1 MIIHSEHSSKEKLKI
16 KVMRQSEGALTKK
29 KWSRKEQESRREGIR
44 KLENTPGDP
53 ASEQ

>member
-29 KWSRKEQESRREGIR
+29 NGAERNRKVGEKG
-44 KLENTPGDP
+44 
-53 ASEQ
+53 